1 MKDKKPI
8 PSPPKPKRKGKRGK
22 VNPKTRSERVA
33 DAYEKSV
40 EDMMGAITYPD
51 SMGDIPAALAKTLPG
66 YAGAALKGIGNTA
79 KAALGF
85 KRGGAT
91 VIGQV
96 KGGKV
101 AKMAHGGGIE
111 LRGKTRGRIT

>member
-1 MKDKKPI
+1 MAKDKKPI
-8 PSPPKPKRKGKRGK
+8 PSPPKPKRKG
-22 VNPKTRSERVA
+22 KTRSERVA

-51 SMGDIPAALAKTLPG
+51 SMSDIPAALAKTLPG
-66 YAGAALKGIGNTA
+66 YAGAALTGIGKTA

-91 VIGQV
+91 VIGQA

>member
-1 MKDKKPI
+1 MAKKA
-8 PSPPKPKRKGKRGK
+8 KTYRGGQRKRGK

-85 KRGGAT
+85 KHGGAVMKGRGGSF
-91 VIGQV
+91 
-96 KGGKV
+96 KGV
-101 AKMAHGGGIE
+101 N
-111 LRGKTRGRIT
+111 